1 MPSVRSGGEQETAQQ
16 GTAQPETAQPETAQP
31 ETAQREAQLQRA
43 VAQDAVREVQDR
55 VDDVVDA
62 VEEAVLAA
70 APDDP
75 LLDTAVRR
83 IEAHADDDNPFG
95 RLGRPMSRRSPFRI
109 GFSAALGVALAY
121 ALVQAVVAV
130 HSVLVLL
137 LVAAFLAIGLD
148 PVVQVLE
155 RRGLQR
161 SRAVAIVLLGV
172 LTFFTVFAMA
182 VVPPILDQGAQFV
195 EAAPGYLQ
203 GLQDNPRVAELDQ
216 RFQVIDR
223 LSGFFADP
231 QRLGAT
237 VFGGV
242 LGLGKAVVGTVFST
256 LAVLILTLYFLAN
269 LPSIRA
275 HCYRL
280 VPRSRRARVGLLSD
294 EVLARVGGYVAGA
307 MTIAAVAGTTTF
319 LLLVL
324 LGVPYPVALAMFVAV
339 TDLVPLV
346 GATFGAAVVVLVAMS
361 LSGKTAI
368 IIALYYVAY
377 QQFENYVLYPR
388 VMQRSVDVSP
398 AVTVV
403 AVLVGGSL
411 LGVVGALLAI
421 PMAAGVQL
429 LMNEVVVPKQDAA

>member
-1 MPSVRSGGEQETAQQ
+1 M
-16 GTAQPETAQPETAQP
+16 
-31 ETAQREAQLQRA
+31 
-43 VAQDAVREVQDR
+43 QDR
-55 VDDVVDA
+55 VDNVVDA
-62 VEEAVLAA
+62 VEDAVLAA

-121 ALVQAVVAV
+121 TLVQAVIAV

-148 PVVQVLE
+148 PVVQGLE

-161 SRAVAIVLLGV
+161 WRAVAIVLLGV
-172 LTFFTVFAMA
+172 LLFFTVFAMA

-203 GLQDNPRVAELDQ
+203 GLQDNPRVADLDR
-216 RFQVIDR
+216 RFQVLDR
-223 LSGFFADP
+223 LSGFVADP

-242 LGLGKAVVGTVFST
+242 LGLGKAVVGTVFSC

-269 LPSIRA
+269 LPAIRA

-346 GATFGAAVVVLVAMS
+346 GATFGAAVVVLVALS

-368 IIALYYVAY
+368 IVAVYYIAY

-421 PMAAGVQL
+421 PMAAAVQL